1 MSIID
6 EVIMCWNAGGYA
18 RTGTVCFL
26 ITVACGIAQL
36 LIIVAAIIHAM
47 IIGARELEKKEKKNG
62 EEE

>member
-6 EVIMCWNAGGYA
+6 EVIMMWNAGGHA

-47 IIGARELEKKEKKNG
+47 IVRARELEKEKKNG

>member
-6 EVIMCWNAGGYA
+6 EVIMCWNAGALA

-47 IIGARELEKKEKKNG
+47 IIGARELEKKKNG